1 MLTGTLENAKHQ
13 PKNSAAG
20 DNENVS
26 NTLNTDTR
34 NDVFESESK
43 ESVTWSPQK
52 NVGSAQNHSSRNAT
66 NSTTVSV
73 ATRATSKFDAQEKS
87 PTDLTNSTKSSRH
100 TTSKKFM
107 DRFFL
112 IF

>member
-100 TTSKKFM
+100 TTAT
-107 DRFFL
+107 
-112 IF
+112 IIIYHA